1 MMIMM
6 MEVNDDLMM
15 IIEVNAVHDDDG
27 GDAALDD
34 DDDGGDAAPDDDD
47 GGDAAPDDDEYRV
60 FFSKTYESTK
70 IQNFTNIYFFY
81 FLSN

>member
-27 GDAALDD
+27 GDAALDG
-34 DDDGGDAAPDDDD
+34 DDGGNAAPDDDD